1 MEDFASAGASLT
13 ARASEETTNFSRV
26 VCMLFDLGPRA
37 MELVMEAHL
46 PGESFLRLLCFV
58 LNRKVAILVRPASQ
72 ALGVYDRSATRAV
85 LSSSF
90 SYCAFN
96 RTRAFQMT
104 ARHSTKR

>member
-46 PGESFLRLLCFV
+46 PGESTESLLRLVMKPFV
-58 LNRKVAILVRPASQ
+58 INRKVTILVRPASQ
-72 ALGVYDRSATRAV
+72 ALVGCLRLVQCSRVHSVTV
-85 LSSSF
+85 HS
-90 SYCAFN
+90 
-96 RTRAFQMT
+96 T
-104 ARHSTKR
+104 ARVHFR